1 MIPPHR
7 LNPFQF
13 WAGDGQGKGRGAR
26 AVGPP
31 GGGKTGNTPAPGA
44 GQGTGTAGAGPQ
56 SRSCQGALDSPGK
69 AGRRKSL
76 WLSSQ
81 PSQAWCSSLL
91 GGLPALSTSLLLT
104 PQHKLQVGNLC
115 FPVFLSKDNLLQY
128 AQLGR
133 GLQLPPATPYFASS
147 RLSPS
152 PMESQRLFSTV
163 GCSRGVG
170 KSCQATAAPR
180 GAGALSGPS
189 RTERLRQGGD
199 RIFFSFFLFI
209 KRLKQESTATNT
221 KVSRGSGGSGTCP
234 VAGRMTCW
242 KEVMACAQRRRAGVP
257 PRIHKN
263 KNVTKKLK

>member
-31 GGGKTGNTPAPGA
+31 GGGKTGNAPAPGA

-69 AGRRKSL
+69 AGGRKSL

-180 GAGALSGPS
+180 GAGALSSPS

-199 RIFFSFFLFI
+199 RIFFFLSFY
-209 KRLKQESTATNT
+209 KET
-221 KVSRGSGGSGTCP
+221 KTRVNSYEHKSFQGQRGERNLPRGRQDDVLEGGDGVCP
-234 VAGRMTCW
+234 EAAGRSPTQNSQ
-242 KEVMACAQRRRAGVP
+242 K
-257 PRIHKN
+257 
-263 KNVTKKLK
+263 